1 MWYAGAGDVVQLV
14 RSDWA
19 FLAFVS
25 VETLERT
32 SLQKAFPWCP
42 SPLEA
47 SLEPT
52 WSRRPAQ
59 GGPTKDCHFFA
70 NTVITRDPAPL
81 ARYQPAQSSE

>member
-42 SPLEA
+42 SRGLSRAMPATPLLKA
-47 SLEPT
+47 DSSAVLAPKLE
-52 WSRRPAQ
+52 
-59 GGPTKDCHFFA
+59 GG
-70 NTVITRDPAPL
+70 
-81 ARYQPAQSSE
+81 